1 MKFMDY
7 FKATT
12 IEETALEYQKR
23 GYKVVMSP
31 IDVSYPF
38 ETGPQSYDVV
48 ATKGEHKIAIE
59 VVAFPK
65 LAQEVT
71 KIAQLR
77 QQARKEG
84 FDEFRLV
91 VVREPREFPVHVEG
105 IEQELSAY
113 LIENIT
119 DELAQLS
126 DQVRVLTVKR
136 VTIDSFSITVDRI
149 RVAGDGIVTV
159 DIYYNEDGERFWED
173 DSFPLYFDVE
183 LDKSLKLKHIHKMEA
198 DTWHFWN

>member
-38 ETGPQSYDVV
+38 ETRQQSYDVV
-48 ATKGEHKIAIE
+48 ATKGDHKIAVE
-59 VVAFPK
+59 VVAYPK
-65 LAQEVT
+65 LAQEVK

-77 QQARKEG
+77 QQAQKEG

-91 VVREPREFPVHVEG
+91 VAREPHEFPVHVEG
-105 IEQELSAY
+105 IEQELCDY
-113 LIENIT
+113 LVENIT
-119 DELAQLS
+119 DEIRELS
-126 DQVRVLTVKR
+126 DQVRVLNVKR

-149 RVAGDGIVTV
+149 RVAGDGILTV

-173 DSFPLYFDVE
+173 DTFPLYFDVE
-183 LDKSLKLKHIHKMEA
+183 LDKSLKLKHLHKLKA
-198 DTWHFWN
+198 DTSHFWY